1 MILSDLMKQRFNAGL
16 MPNLYFWRD
25 KAGHEVDCLLEYGEK
40 LVPIEIK
47 SSETINSDFFT
58 GLTRWNQLA
67 DNDPSNSYIVYAGKE
82 KQSRSQGTTLS
93 WRQLASLP
101 ILEL

>member
-1 MILSDLMKQRFNAGL
+1 MAL
-16 MPNLYFWRD
+16 
-25 KAGHEVDCLLEYGEK
+25 VDCLLEYGSK

-58 GLTRWNQLA
+58 SLAKWNQLA
-67 DNDPSNSYIVYAGKE
+67 GNDPSNGYIIYGGKD
-82 KQSRSQGTTLS
+82 KQIRSQGVALS

-101 ILEL
+101 ICD